1 MNRVVSTVATIAG
14 GAVVGVFAGQI
25 ATAVSGNRMAP
36 WIVGRATGLAAY
48 LLMVLLVLAG
58 LLLSHPW
65 RAEFGRPS
73 TLTRIRVHAALA
85 AAAFV
90 MTGLHIAVL
99 ATDHHAGVGWA
110 GVLAPMGSQYRPV
123 PVTLGL
129 LGMWLGLAAG
139 ITAALAPR
147 IGPRAWWPVHKVAIL
162 SIVGVW
168 AHAVLAGTDS
178 AALLTWYLVTAGL
191 VIAVAASRYLA
202 ISPQRRGPVVG
213 QGT

>member
-1 MNRVVSTVATIAG
+1 MNRVVSTVTTVAG

-65 RAEFGRPS
+65 RAEFGWPN

-85 AAAFV
+85 AAAFA

-99 ATDHHAGVGWA
+99 ATDEHAGVGWA
-110 GVLAPMGSQYRPV
+110 GALVPMGAQYRPV

-129 LGMWLGLAAG
+129 VGMWLGLAAG
-139 ITAALAPR
+139 VTAALAPHLR
-147 IGPRAWWPVHKVAIL
+147 PRVWWPVHKVAIV
-162 SIVGVW
+162 SIVAVW

-178 AALLTWYLVTAGL
+178 VALLTWYLATAGL

-202 ISPQRRGPVVG
+202 ASPQRRPAVRRGA
-213 QGT
+213 

>member
-1 MNRVVSTVATIAG
+1 MNRVVSTVATVAG
-14 GAVVGVFAGQI
+14 GAVVGVFTGQI

-58 LLLSHPW
+58 LLLSHPQ
-65 RAEFGRPS
+65 RAELGRPG

-90 MTGLHIAVL
+90 LTGLHLAVL
-99 ATDHHAGVGWA
+99 ATDEHAGVGWA
-110 GVLAPMGSQYRPV
+110 GALLPMGARYRPV

-129 LGMWLGLAAG
+129 VGMWMGLAAG
-139 ITAALAPR
+139 ITAALAPHLCSR
-147 IGPRAWWPVHKVAIL
+147 VWWPVHKVAIL

-178 AALLTWYLVTAGL
+178 VALLTWYLATAGL
-191 VIAVAASRYLA
+191 VIAVATSRYLA
-202 ISPQRRGPVVG
+202 VSPQRRRPVIG
-213 QGT
+213 RRA

>member
-65 RAEFGRPS
+65 RAEFGRPN

-85 AAAFV
+85 GAAFV

-99 ATDHHAGVGWA
+99 ATDDHAGVGWA
-110 GVLAPMGSQYRPV
+110 GALVPMGAQYRPV

-129 LGMWLGLAAG
+129 VGMWLGLAAG
-139 ITAALAPR
+139 VTAALAPR
-147 IGPRAWWPVHKVAIL
+147 IRPRAWWPVHKVAIV
-162 SIVGVW
+162 SIVAVW

-178 AALLTWYLVTAGL
+178 AALLTWYLATAGL

-202 ISPQRRGPVVG
+202 VSPQRRRQAVR
-213 QGT
+213 QES

>member
-1 MNRVVSTVATIAG
+1 MNRVVRMLATVAG
-14 GAVVGVFAGQI
+14 GAVVGAFAGQL

-58 LLLSHPW
+58 LLLSHPS
-65 RAEFGRPS
+65 RAEFGRPG
-73 TLTRIRVHAALA
+73 TLTRIRIHAALA

-90 MTGLHIAVL
+90 LTGLHIAVL

-110 GVLAPMGSQYRPV
+110 GALLPMGAQYRPV

-129 LGMWLGLAAG
+129 VGMWLGLAAG

-147 IGPRAWWPVHKVAIL
+147 IGPRVWWPVHKVAIV

-178 AALLTWYLVTAGL
+178 AALLTWYLATAGL

-202 ISPQRRGPVVG
+202 VSPQRHRPAVR
-213 QGT
+213 QEA

>member
-1 MNRVVSTVATIAG
+1 VNRVVSTVATIAG

-65 RAEFGRPS
+65 RAEFGRPN

-85 AAAFV
+85 GAAFV

-99 ATDHHAGVGWA
+99 ATDDHAGVGWA
-110 GVLAPMGSQYRPV
+110 GALVPMGAQYRPV

-129 LGMWLGLAAG
+129 VGMWLGLAAG
-139 ITAALAPR
+139 VTAALAPR
-147 IGPRAWWPVHKVAIL
+147 IRPRAWWPVHKVAIV
-162 SIVGVW
+162 SIVAVW

-178 AALLTWYLVTAGL
+178 AALLTWYLATAGL

-202 ISPQRRGPVVG
+202 VSPQRRRQAVR
-213 QGT
+213 QES

>member
-1 MNRVVSTVATIAG
+1 VNRVVSTVATIAA
-14 GAVVGVFAGQI
+14 GAVVGIFAGQV

-73 TLTRIRVHAALA
+73 TLTRIRLHAALA

-99 ATDHHAGVGWA
+99 ATDDHAGIGWA
-110 GVLAPMGSQYRPV
+110 GALLPMGAQYRPV

-129 LGMWLGLAAG
+129 IGMWLGLAAG
-139 ITAALAPR
+139 VTAALAPR
-147 IGPRAWWPVHKVAIL
+147 VRSRVWWPVHKVAVL
-162 SIVGVW
+162 SIALVW
-168 AHAVLAGTDS
+168 VHAVLAGTDS
-178 AALLTWYLVTAGL
+178 VALLTWYLATAGL
-191 VIAVAASRYLA
+191 VIAVATSRYLTVPA
-202 ISPQRRGPVVG
+202 QPRRPVVR
-213 QGT
+213 QDA